1 MVVSCLLHFLVLS
14 ILIKSFKLHL
24 GAFVRKLAVKH
35 DRTSSLY
42 TVQLLPA
49 GTGIISELCDTF
61 PGLFLAH
68 VYRVSTVI
76 TEGEELK
83 FIARMYLVRRF
94 VNCYLVV
101 PPSLAL
107 SSLYFRL
114 IILTPWLG
122 SFRFVKFVSY
132 ILYPAGDPP
141 LIPSHIGFQS
151 FKKMYVIFYQSFAMY
166 CVRNGAFERLEVR
179 ICPVSTIFSD

>member
-61 PGLFLAH
+61 PGLFLTH

-76 TEGEELK
+76 TEEEELK
-83 FIARMYLVRRF
+83 FIARMYLVRRSSIATQQ
-94 VNCYLVV
+94 CPRL
-101 PPSLAL
+101 LL

-132 ILYPAGDPP
+132 ILYPPEDPP

-151 FKKMYVIFYQSFAMY
+151 FKKMYAIFYQSFAMY
-166 CVRNGAFERLEVR
+166 CVPNGAFERLEVR